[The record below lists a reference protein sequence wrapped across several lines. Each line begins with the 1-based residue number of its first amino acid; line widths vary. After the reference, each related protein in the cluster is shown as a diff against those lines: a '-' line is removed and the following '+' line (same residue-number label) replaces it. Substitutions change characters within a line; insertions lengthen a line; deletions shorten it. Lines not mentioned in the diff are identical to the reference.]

1 MYRTYVRIEHMY
13 AIVKAPASRAAGVF
27 HDLGEGAGFV
37 RVDVVVCYGVDIT
50 HALLHEPGRSARIAS
65 GSETEVCMITREELG
80 ERIATARQE
89 AKMNQ
94 ASLAAV
100 LGVDR
105 AAVSRIESGSRN
117 VDSIELATIAEAVG
131 HPVSWFLEERMP
143 VQALFLRETQSSG
156 EDRRAEAAREIERF
170 VSDLTFLRGLED

>member
-1 MYRTYVRIEHMY
+1 
-13 AIVKAPASRAAGVF
+13 
-27 HDLGEGAGFV
+27 
-37 RVDVVVCYGVDIT
+37 
-50 HALLHEPGRSARIAS
+50 
-65 GSETEVCMITREELG
+65 MITKEKLG

-89 AKMNQ
+89 ARLNQ

-131 HPVSWFLEERMP
+131 RPVSWFLEERMP